1 MIKLSFKKEELLRAL
16 DYCSSSIE
24 KKNTMPILSHILFK
38 FKGNEC
44 TLNATNI
51 ETTVI
56 VKLIV
61 SENIEEGK
69 IAVPAKYIHDICKVA
84 RGENVLFKYDTANNI
99 LDITIEKTKYTVPC
113 SDSSDFPS
121 IPETDK
127 KFTEIEINKMI
138 TSFKKLQF
146 SMTEHNVNKAYS
158 GVLITRVKNATEN
171 NIEMVTTDIHRLSV
185 LSINNFNADI
195 EGLDEGL
202 VIPGK
207 NFSEISKIFA
217 ESKTAQI
224 SIDEDKIFIKNEG
237 VIFISRLL
245 KNEFPNYRAAIGNY
259 SDVDAK
265 EATLI
270 NKKELIEGVKR
281 VIALSSE
288 EKIWATKFNFK
299 GSVLNMTASSSFGG
313 NSVDEILVDKPF
325 TSDKSVGIN
334 ARYLLDV
341 LSILDKP
348 EVSMIVEDG
357 LKALTIK
364 ENTDNYKYIHLVMP
378 LRI

>member
-1 MIKLSFKKEELLRAL
+1 MIKLSFKRDELLKAL

-38 FKGNEC
+38 FKENEC
-44 TLNATNI
+44 ALNATNI

-56 VKLIV
+56 VKLAV

-84 RGENVLFKYDTANNI
+84 RGETILFKYDTQNNI

-113 SDSSDFPS
+113 SNPDEFPS
-121 IPETDK
+121 IPETDN
-127 KFTEIEINKMI
+127 KFSQIEINKMI

-158 GVLITRVKNATEN
+158 GVLITKVKDNGVN
-171 NIEMVTTDIHRLSV
+171 VIEMVTTDIHRLSV
-185 LSINNFNADI
+185 LSINNFDAQI
-195 EGLDEGL
+195 EGLESGL
-202 VIPGK
+202 VIPGR
-207 NFSEISKIFA
+207 NFAEISKIFA
-217 ESKTAQI
+217 DSKTAFI
-224 SIDEDKIFIKNEG
+224 SIDEDKIFIKNEN
-237 VIFISRLL
+237 VVFISRLL
-245 KNEFPNYRAAIGNY
+245 KNEFPNYRAVIGNY
-259 SDVDAK
+259 SDVEKK
-265 EATLI
+265 EAAVI

-299 GSVLNMTASSSFGG
+299 GSVLNMTANSSFGG

-325 TSDKSVGIN
+325 SSDKSVGIN
-334 ARYLLDV
+334 ARYLIDV
-341 LSILDKP
+341 LSILDKS
-348 EVSMIVEDG
+348 EVNMIVEDG

-364 ENTDNYKYIHLVMP
+364 EDTENYKYIHLVMP

>member
-1 MIKLSFKKEELLRAL
+1 MIKLSFKKEELLKAL

-38 FKGNEC
+38 FKGKEC
-44 TLNATNI
+44 ALNATNL
-51 ETTVI
+51 ETTVV
-56 VKLIV
+56 VKVPI
-61 SENIEEGK
+61 SENVDDGK
-69 IAVPAKYIHDICKVA
+69 ITVPAKYIHDICKVA
-84 RGENVLFKYDTANNI
+84 RGDNILFKYDTANNI

-113 SDSSDFPS
+113 SDSGDFPA

-127 KFTEIEINKMI
+127 KFNDIEINKLI
-138 TSFKKLQF
+138 SYYKKLQF

-158 GVLITRVKNATEN
+158 GVLITKVSDPNGN
-171 NIEMVTTDIHRLSV
+171 FIEMVTTDIHRLSV
-185 LSINNFNADI
+185 LSIKNFSAEID
-195 EGLDEGL
+195 GLESGL

-207 NFSEISKIFA
+207 NFFEISKIFA
-217 ESKTAQI
+217 DCETAKI
-224 SIDEDKIFIKNEG
+224 SVDDDKIFISSEN
-237 VIFISRLL
+237 VLFISRLL
-245 KNEFPNYRAAIGNY
+245 KNEFPNYRAVIGNY
-259 SDVDAK
+259 SVIDSK
-265 EATLI
+265 EAALI
-270 NKKELIEGVKR
+270 NRKELVEGVKR

-299 GSVLNMTASSSFGG
+299 GSVLNMTANSSFGG

-341 LSILDKP
+341 LSILDKQ
-348 EVSMIVEDG
+348 EVNMIVEDG

-364 ENTDNYKYIHLVMP
+364 ENTDNYQYIHLVMP